1 MEEYQASVRQF
12 NNVHTRIQSMR
23 KELYKMDLLLE
34 ELSTPPKD
42 VYFSLGKAFVL
53 TDYEGLKKEVQ
64 TQHDR
69 LDKDI
74 KKAEPLQQALAQ
86 KVNEAQEKLFKQA
99 RQQQAK

>member
-1 MEEYQASVRQF
+1 MEEYQQSVRQF
-12 NNVHTRIQSMR
+12 NNVHARIQSMK

-34 ELSTPPKD
+34 ELATPPKD
-42 VYFSLGKAFVL
+42 VYFALGKAFVL
-53 TDYEGLKKEVQ
+53 TDYDVLKNEVK
-64 TQHDR
+64 TQHDA

-99 RQQQAK
+99 RQQQAQ